1 MASERVGFEPT
12 FPLETGLP
20 NRRVQPLCHLSY
32 KIKKKKTRLFS
43 TPQPKVTFVHWTPIH
58 VLVWNVFEI
67 DFGTSF
73 SLEMLSVILS
83 ANVAA
88 ELYSLRNNSLTRDS
102 AQAILSYTLG
112 LPQSPLG
119 VDKSHTV
126 SRRIEPNSCTTLQD
140 EQSYPFNRLQLKDVI
155 SRHRGVKP
163 IRRCELLGLINLLS
177 PAYL

>member
-1 MASERVGFEPT
+1 
-12 FPLETGLP
+12 L
-20 NRRVQPLCHLSY
+20 
-32 KIKKKKTRLFS
+32 KKEKTRLFS
-43 TPQPKVTFVHWTPIH
+43 TSQPTVTCVYWTPIN

-88 ELYSLRNNSLTRDS
+88 EQYSLRNNSLTRDS
-102 AQAILSYTLG
+102 AQLILSYTLG
-112 LPQSPLG
+112 LPQSRLD
-119 VDKSHTV
+119 VDKNHTV
-126 SRRIEPNSCTTLQD
+126 SQRIEPNSCTTLQD
-140 EQSYPFNRLQLKDVI
+140 EQSYPSNRLQLEDVI

-163 IRRCELLGLINLLS
+163 IRRCGLLGLINLLS

>member
-1 MASERVGFEPT
+1 MRCCLNLGKNRIRTCGVWLEHNCLASKR
-12 FPLETGLP
+12 L
-20 NRRVQPLCHLSY
+20 QPLSHFSLVGKRWDSNPRDIVPQTSAKPLSY
-32 KIKKKKTRLFS
+32 SHRIDIKKKKTRLFS
-43 TPQPKVTFVHWTPIH
+43 TSQPKVTFVHWTPIN

-112 LPQSPLG
+112 
-119 VDKSHTV
+119 
-126 SRRIEPNSCTTLQD
+126 
-140 EQSYPFNRLQLKDVI
+140 
-155 SRHRGVKP
+155 
-163 IRRCELLGLINLLS
+163 
-177 PAYL
+177 

>member
-1 MASERVGFEPT
+1 VGKRWDSNPRDIVPQT
-12 FPLETGLP
+12 SAKP
-20 NRRVQPLCHLSY
+20 LSY
-32 KIKKKKTRLFS
+32 SHLIEIKKKTRLFS
-43 TPQPKVTFVHWTPIH
+43 TSQQKVTFVHWTPIN

>member
-1 MASERVGFEPT
+1 MGKRWDSNPRDIVPQTSAKP
-12 FPLETGLP
+12 
-20 NRRVQPLCHLSY
+20 LSY
-32 KIKKKKTRLFS
+32 SHRIDIKKKTRLFS
-43 TPQPKVTFVHWTPIH
+43 TSQQKVTFVHWTPIN
-58 VLVWNVFEI
+58 VLVWNVVEI

-119 VDKSHTV
+119 VDKNHTV

-163 IRRCELLGLINLLS
+163 IRRYELLGLINLLS